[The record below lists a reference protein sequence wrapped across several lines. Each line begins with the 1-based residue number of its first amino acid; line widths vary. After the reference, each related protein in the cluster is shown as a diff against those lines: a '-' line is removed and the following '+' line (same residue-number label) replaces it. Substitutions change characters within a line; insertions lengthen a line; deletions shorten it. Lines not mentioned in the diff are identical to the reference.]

1 MYMLKHVIMVVVM
14 AGVINYIPSLFK
26 SKLPPIVEGFFQPE
40 FIQVAETFRSNLE
53 SGKENGGAFS
63 VYYKGKVLVDMWA
76 GYADIEAARR
86 WRNNTISLIFS
97 STKGLAAIVVAL
109 MGGLIILDEPL
120 YTRELVTDPKK
131 VENVLARQET
141 KWPAGTSLGYHGI
154 TYGLYVDRL
163 VSKADPKQRSM
174 EQIFREEIAEPF
186 GIDIYMNA
194 PRGEFYRI
202 AREHF
207 APTWKML
214 LMCFQSPKYFK
225 VIGNYLLFPSS
236 LFGRSI
242 RALKEFTEINSMN
255 NPEIREITVSA
266 YSATGTARG
275 LAKLYGIL
283 ANGGTYQG
291 KQLLSKEVIEKLSTT
306 VIEGFDV
313 VTQVDGVKYG
323 QGVHMKLNPWG
334 QTVYGHTGHGGQVA
348 MADPS
353 NDLGIAYI
361 TNFISIYGMG
371 DDPRYLDL
379 EKAAY
384 EGLRKYQ
391 ARREKS

>member
-1 MYMLKHVIMVVVM
+1 
-14 AGVINYIPSLFK
+14 
-26 SKLPPIVEGFFQPE
+26 
-40 FIQVAETFRSNLE
+40 
-53 SGKENGGAFS
+53 
-63 VYYKGKVLVDMWA
+63 MWA

-86 WRNNTISLIFS
+86 WRNTTLSLIFS

-109 MGGLIILDEPL
+109 MVDRGHLDYKKPVSDYWPEFAQNGKENITVEMLVSHQSGLVVLDEPL
-120 YTRELVTDPKK
+120 YTRELVTDPMK
-131 VENVLARQET
+131 VEDVLARQAT
-141 KWPAGTSLGYHGI
+141 SWPAGTSLGYHVV

-186 GIDIYMNA
+186 GIDVYMNA

-202 AREHF
+202 AREQF
-207 APTWKML
+207 VPSWKML
-214 LMCFQSPKYFK
+214 LMCFRSPKYFK
-225 VIGNYLLFPSS
+225 IIGNYLLFPSS
-236 LFGRSI
+236 LIGRSI
-242 RALKEFTEINSMN
+242 RTLKEFTELNLLN
-255 NPEIREITVSA
+255 NPEIREITVSS

-291 KQLLSKEVIEKLSTT
+291 KQLLSKEVIEKLSST

-313 VTQVDGVKYG
+313 VIQADGVKYG
-323 QGVHMKLNPWG
+323 PGVQIKLNPWG

-361 TNFISIYGMG
+361 TNFISIYSMG

-379 EKAAY
+379 EKATY

-391 ARREKS
+391 ARKMKS